1 MTAGGLCAAR
11 FPYQKV
17 KYEMREEGIRMNVYD
32 AVMSRR
38 SIRKFSQTP
47 ILRED
52 LLTLADCARMAAYPA
67 NVQPLKFAVLDEPG
81 QLERVFA
88 CTRWAGYL
96 ENGAPE
102 PGSRPVAYIAILG
115 DRTIKKGGDL
125 QVENGAAGMTILL
138 AARERGIASCWLG
151 ALDRVELG
159 RILELP
165 EELVMLDLIA
175 LGYPAQE
182 SRAVEMRDGNVKY
195 YLDENGTLQ
204 VPKRSLDEVL
214 YTL

>member
-1 MTAGGLCAAR
+1 
-11 FPYQKV
+11 
-17 KYEMREEGIRMNVYD
+17 
-32 AVMSRR
+32 
-38 SIRKFSQTP
+38 
-47 ILRED
+47 
-52 LLTLADCARMAAYPA
+52 
-67 NVQPLKFAVLDEPG
+67 
-81 QLERVFA
+81 
-88 CTRWAGYL
+88 
-96 ENGAPE
+96 
-102 PGSRPVAYIAILG
+102 
-115 DRTIKKGGDL
+115 
-125 QVENGAAGMTILL
+125 MTILL

-151 ALDRVELG
+151 ALDRAELG

-165 EELVMLDLIA
+165 EYLVMLDLIA